1 MNAPNPPQPPSSR
14 QSLSDGSDEEA
25 TPPAQFWRS
34 RNVLLL
40 LTARSVS
47 VAGDWLFNIALVWL
61 VLQTTH
67 SARMVAAVSIAQ
79 AVPVIAFG
87 VFYAGILDRVRSRRK
102 ALVVIDLAR
111 AMIVLA
117 YPLLQA
123 GNLLNPVT
131 LIMSSVALGAAN
143 AVFNPGL
150 QSLLPDV
157 LATSDL
163 PRAHAMLDV
172 TQRLGRILGP
182 GLSGL
187 LLLLVTTSDFF
198 YIDSGGY
205 LISAVGLAGLAV
217 RVQRSPKAGAARSR
231 AGSRFHDLRASVG
244 YLRSAPVSRR
254 LIIVRTVQNGLWA
267 VYTVGLPL
275 LVYQSFG
282 QTPGV
287 FGVLVGVYAVGQLIG
302 NFLAVQLHGYT
313 HPLRNLHGGWI
324 LCGFGYVIVGLSH
337 TPALAGVALAVS
349 GIGSA
354 AANIGND
361 GYLAVTTNPRIQGR
375 VFTLQSTGMTLA
387 QILGNA
393 AFGTFLDKASPEHGF
408 IFAGTAMTAIV
419 TVSAIRRP
427 VSPPAA
433 QSGH

>member
-1 MNAPNPPQPPSSR
+1 MNAANPPEPPSSR
-14 QSLSDGSDEEA
+14 QSLSDGSAEEA

-47 VAGDWLFNIALVWL
+47 VAGDWLFNIALVRL

-87 VFYAGILDRVRSRRK
+87 VFYAGILDRVRSRRQ
-102 ALVVIDLAR
+102 ALVVIDVAR

-131 LIMSSVALGAAN
+131 LIMASVALGAAN

-217 RVQRSPKAGAARSR
+217 RVQRSPKAGAAQSR

-244 YLRSAPVSRR
+244 YLRTAPVSRR

-302 NFLAVQLHGYT
+302 NFLAVQASWIHPSTTKPAWRVDPVWIRIRHSWSQPHSCAGRRRTGCQRHRKRRSQHRQRRLSGSHDKPAHTRTRLHSSINRDDTG
-313 HPLRNLHGGWI
+313 PNFGKRCLRHI
-324 LCGFGYVIVGLSH
+324 LRQ
-337 TPALAGVALAVS
+337 
-349 GIGSA
+349 GIA
-354 AANIGND
+354 
-361 GYLAVTTNPRIQGR
+361 
-375 VFTLQSTGMTLA
+375 
-387 QILGNA
+387 
-393 AFGTFLDKASPEHGF
+393 
-408 IFAGTAMTAIV
+408 
-419 TVSAIRRP
+419 
-427 VSPPAA
+427 
-433 QSGH
+433 